1 MRNLKLVGGLSMSVN
16 FTDMFSVRELSAL
29 SSIIQVGDSA
39 YRDFLETQQF
49 GHRYLSD
56 IRGRIRTKFVQMQ
69 CEIES
74 HDPKFPFEFFQRE
87 FQYNQIIPE
96 LRNKNVILHIAR
108 STSPDCLPRAS
119 KYKVSLSNN
128 NNALQRQMIIEPDSI
143 PPYGDE
149 PFYALLVF
157 GGSSETFSAIQFP
170 EPGYHGIVETLPLPQ
185 ISLFN
190 ESETTEV
197 FERKK
202 AALKK
207 EFLVHDVEAAIS

>member
-1 MRNLKLVGGLSMSVN
+1 M
-16 FTDMFSVRELSAL
+16 
-29 SSIIQVGDSA
+29 
-39 YRDFLETQQF
+39 
-49 GHRYLSD
+49 
-56 IRGRIRTKFVQMQ
+56 QMQ

-108 STSPDCLPRAS
+108 SSSPENLPYAS
-119 KYKVSLSNN
+119 KYKISLSNN
-128 NNALQRQMIIEPDSI
+128 NNALQRQMVIDPDNT

-157 GGSSETFSAIQFP
+157 GGGTKTFSAIQFP
-170 EPGYHGIVETLPLPQ
+170 EPGYQGIVETLPLPQ
-185 ISLFN
+185 ISLID
-190 ESETTEV
+190 EAETTEV

-202 AALKK
+202 AVLKK
-207 EFLVHDVEAAIS
+207 EFLAHGVEEVIS